1 MMTWDVVLAGSGPS
15 GAVTAHLLA
24 KEGLRVLVVDRVD
37 ETKLKVKVGDVLP
50 GAACRLLRSLGLN
63 TPEASG
69 AHEKIHG
76 SLSSWESPDLVES
89 DAIYSLD
96 GPSWRLDRA
105 HFDADLRAAAKSS
118 GAVFR
123 SAHVRRIDR
132 RKECSFLE
140 LDDGTRA
147 STRWVIDATG
157 RRSVLARSLG
167 ARRIRDSVLV
177 AVYAYSEDTAPQPRS
192 QRSVIEAT
200 EDGWWYCAYLPSGL
214 AVAGIHVTPGNAAR
228 LRDVLEW
235 QRAWN
240 RTRYASRLF
249 PEMKSSRILTPM
261 EAGGA
266 RLEPFH
272 GDGWLACGDAALSF
286 DPLSSQGLLT
296 ALYSG
301 KLASEFLSQQLKG
314 NGDHSY
320 RFELMNVWRA
330 YSARVKAFYSSC
342 AYQWV

>member
-1 MMTWDVVLAGSGPS
+1 
-15 GAVTAHLLA
+15 
-24 KEGLRVLVVDRVD
+24 
-37 ETKLKVKVGDVLP
+37 
-50 GAACRLLRSLGLN
+50 
-63 TPEASG
+63 
-69 AHEKIHG
+69 
-76 SLSSWESPDLVES
+76 
-89 DAIYSLD
+89 
-96 GPSWRLDRA
+96 
-105 HFDADLRAAAKSS
+105 
-118 GAVFR
+118 
-123 SAHVRRIDR
+123 
-132 RKECSFLE
+132 
-140 LDDGTRA
+140 
-147 STRWVIDATG
+147 
-157 RRSVLARSLG
+157 
-167 ARRIRDSVLV
+167 
-177 AVYAYSEDTAPQPRS
+177 
-192 QRSVIEAT
+192 
-200 EDGWWYCAYLPSGL
+200 
-214 AVAGIHVTPGNAAR
+214 VAGIHVTPGNAAR